1 MSNFDNNPYAVD
13 NTTDDYGYGFEHQA
27 PVKVPDYLVA
37 SILVTLFC
45 CLPLGIP
52 AIIFAAK
59 AKSQAGAG
67 QYQMALESA
76 KKAKTFVYISLVLG
90 LLVFIANISRIAMEI
105 TSTLIGN

>member
-1 MSNFDNNPYAVD
+1 MSDFNDNPYAVS
-13 NTTDDYGYGFEHQA
+13 NVTDDYGFDHET

-59 AKSQAGAG
+59 ARSLAGSG
-67 QYQMALESA
+67 QYQAALEQSN
-76 KKAKTFVYISLVLG
+76 KAKIFTYISLGFG
-90 LLVFIANISRIAMEI
+90 LLVLIANIALQFAAMQAQNM
-105 TSTLIGN
+105 GH

>member
-1 MSNFDNNPYAVD
+1 MSDFDNNPYAV
-13 NTTDDYGYGFEHQA
+13 NNVTDDYGYNET

-59 AKSQAGAG
+59 AKSLASSG
-67 QYQMALESA
+67 QYQAALEQSN
-76 KKAKTFVYISLVLG
+76 KAKTFTYISLGLG
-90 LLVFIANISRIAMEI
+90 LLVIGIQIAIQVAVIVAQNQ
-105 TSTLIGN
+105 